1 MPKPVIE
8 CATQRTA
15 SAHTLHMPKPVITLV
30 FKVLCNGI
38 HSARQWTASVLR
50 HVHILLN
57 NSNGKTPK
65 SENHAQNVLKS
76 EMLGMVIS
84 FVKLHRNFRPI
95 NI

>member
-1 MPKPVIE
+1 M
-8 CATQRTA
+8 
-15 SAHTLHMPKPVITLV
+15 ITFV

-76 EMLGMVIS
+76 EMLGIFIFCETTQEFQTNKHMMV
-84 FVKLHRNFRPI
+84 NFPLKKPHTK
-95 NI
+95 